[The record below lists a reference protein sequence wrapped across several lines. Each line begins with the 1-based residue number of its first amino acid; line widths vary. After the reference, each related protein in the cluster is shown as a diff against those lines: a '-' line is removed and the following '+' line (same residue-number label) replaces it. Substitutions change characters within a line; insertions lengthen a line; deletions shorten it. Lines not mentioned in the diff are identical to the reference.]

1 MNDHATLNAVDY
13 AVFVLY
19 MVATLGLGF
28 AAGRA
33 ARRRPKDYFL
43 GEKKLPW
50 YVVGTSMVAADISS
64 ETFIA
69 NVGIAWQYGIAV
81 ATTSW
86 NAWIIYTI
94 FLFVFL
100 PYYVRTG
107 LYTMPQ
113 FLEQRYNSTCR
124 YLFSISLVI
133 GYMLTL
139 LAGSLYAGGLVLENI
154 FESDRAV
161 SAEQSGLATTK
172 GPSPFPLPKGE
183 GIQTAVGPH
192 QSGELSAAEHARF
205 ARNVAWGI
213 IFFAVTT
220 GAYTIYGGM
229 KSSAWTDFM
238 QMMVLLFTGMLL
250 PILALRKTGGLFE
263 LAREMPEKF
272 DIFLPAT
279 HEQWPWTGVFTGFL
293 TVGLWYTCASQHIV
307 QRVLSAKD
315 EWHARMGVVTA
326 GYLRILTPLF
336 FAIPGIAAVK
346 LFPTLQKPDQAYLML
361 IKSLI
366 PTGLKGLMIAG
377 MAAAL
382 MATVS
387 SVLNSTS
394 TLLTIDIYKKA
405 LRPNASEREQ
415 VIFGMVVAAVVLVIS
430 VFIAFAY
437 IESSEALFRLVQRVF
452 FYIAP
457 PFAVVFLLGLVWRR
471 ATAPAAVVT
480 IISGSLFLWLLQKGI
495 WLNFSDSFGIHIPPL
510 WDAVAWLTPYKK
522 AYQHSALVC
531 WIFCMVVMIGTSLVT
546 PPPPPEKV
554 ERIIW
559 NRSYLNLPPDERA
572 RYRGWKNF
580 FLWWVLFVA
589 IVLGIYGFFLWFSV
603 ARGV

>member
-1 MNDHATLNAVDY
+1 MNGHPMLNAIDY

-19 MVATLGLGF
+19 MVAALGLGF
-28 AAGRA
+28 AAGRM
-33 ARRRPKDYFL
+33 ARRKPKDYFL

-113 FLEQRYNSTCR
+113 FLELRYNAACR

-133 GYMLTL
+133 GYILTL
-139 LAGSLYAGGLVLENI
+139 LAGSLYAGGLVLEEVFDPN
-154 FESDRAV
+154 RAV
-161 SAEQSGLATTK
+161 QADAPAE
-172 GPSPFPLPKGE
+172 
-183 GIQTAVGPH
+183 TAKTAA
-192 QSGELSAAEHARF
+192 QQKQIDELNQQERARW
-205 ARNVAWGI
+205 AKNVAWGI

-250 PILALRKTGGLFE
+250 PILAVAKAGGLFQ

-272 DIFLPAT
+272 DIFMPAT
-279 HEQWPWTGVFTGFL
+279 HKQWPWTGVFTGFL

-307 QRVLSAKD
+307 QRVLAAKD

-326 GYLRILTPLF
+326 GFLRILTPLF
-336 FAIPGIAAVK
+336 FALPGIAAVK
-346 LFPTLQKPDQAYLML
+346 LFPALQKPDQAYLML

-377 MAAAL
+377 MASAL

-387 SVLNSTS
+387 TVLNSTS
-394 TLLTIDIYKKA
+394 TLLTIDIYKKL
-405 LRPNASEREQ
+405 LRPNASDREQ
-415 VIFGMVVAAVVLVIS
+415 VLFGMIVTAVVLVIS

-437 IESSEALFRLVQRVF
+437 IESTKALFVLVQQVF

-471 ATAPAAVVT
+471 ANATAAVTT
-480 IISGSLFLWLLQKGI
+480 IVSGTIFLFLLKW
-495 WLNFSDSFGIHIPPL
+495 GIHFSIPVASKQLEINVPSL
-510 WDAVAWLTPYKK
+510 WDAIPWLTPYKQ
-522 AYQHSALVC
+522 AYQHSALFS
-531 WIFCMVVMIGTSLVT
+531 WLFCMAVMIVTSLLT
-546 PPPPPEKV
+546 APPPPEKV

-559 NRSYLNLPPDERA
+559 NRSYLNLPPEERK
-572 RYRGWKNF
+572 RYHGWKDF
-580 FLWWVLFVA
+580 RLWWLLFVA
-589 IVLGIYGFFLWFSV
+589 AVLAVYGFFLWFDLS
-603 ARGV
+603 R